1 MSHEQDNHTI
11 IAGNSSDMGM
21 AQETSNETIIVDLSY
36 PEIPD
41 LELSGIL
48 GKGGSGTVYQGHQ
61 PFLKRDVAIKV
72 LNVSNDAVNEEFIE
86 RFHREVQIL
95 ANLIHPNIVSCFQAG
110 MTKQSADNPASPYL
124 VMEFIK
130 GPTLQDWIR
139 DEGVVELSTAL
150 NVIGKIASALDYAH
164 KKTIIHRDI
173 KAENILL
180 NPLDVSDN
188 CSDTDFNFIPKLA
201 DLGIARST
209 QTDKDNNLT
218 MVGTMIGTPSS
229 MAPEQF
235 NDPDNVDFKVD
246 IYGLGCVLF
255 HMVTGKKPYEGYN
268 LTEMVI
274 KKNSSEPLNPK
285 EISPKLNKKVV
296 NLILS
301 MMAVRKDERP
311 SSYIELIQ
319 QCQKIASDLGKKSK
333 NGKTEAGTQSKK
345 WLYMVSL
352 FSIFIAVFAFSMFM
366 PVDTSE
372 PVTAAIKVQT
382 EMPQKEPQ
390 KQSQKQPQKQQEILA
405 KLIVSEETLA
415 EKTVTEE
422 TVSEKVIPGIIVTE
436 VIEPII
442 KNYLNIRYADKN
454 DVFLASGEA
463 FNIMVSTQ
471 QDAYL
476 YCYFE
481 DQNGEIIRFF
491 PNRFKSDSFV
501 SKDKPIILPGESPFN
516 LNASK
521 DGISER
527 LACFATS
534 DDILS
539 HLPSE
544 IAGVDFETLPVQSL
558 EEVKDIYLKMK
569 DVDVADAIFDIRVY

>member
-11 IAGNSSDMGM
+11 IAGNSSDMSM
-21 AQETSNETIIVDLSY
+21 SQETSNETIIVDLSY

-48 GKGGSGTVYQGHQ
+48 GKGGSGTVYKGHQ

-72 LNVSNDAVNEEFIE
+72 LNVSNGAVNEEFIE

-110 MTKQSADNPASPYL
+110 MTKQTADNPTSPYL
-124 VMEFIK
+124 VMEFIN

-150 NVIGKIASALDYAH
+150 SVIGKIASALDYAH

-188 CSDTDFNFIPKLA
+188 CLDADFSFIPKLA

-255 HMVTGKKPYEGYN
+255 HMVTGKKPYDGYN

-319 QCQKIASDLGKKSK
+319 QCQQIASELGKKSK
-333 NGKTEAGTQSKK
+333 NGKIEAATQSKK
-345 WLYMVSL
+345 WLYMTLL
-352 FSIFIAVFAFSMFM
+352 FSIFIAVFVFFFM
-366 PVDTSE
+366 PVGTSE
-372 PVTAAIKVQT
+372 PVTAAIKVQI
-382 EMPQKEPQ
+382 EMPQEEPQ
-390 KQSQKQPQKQQEILA
+390 KKQEIVA
-405 KLIVSEETLA
+405 KLIVSEETLS
-415 EKTVTEE
+415 EKTVSEK
-422 TVSEKVIPGIIVTE
+422 TVSEKVMPGMIVTE
-436 VIEPII
+436 VPEITEPLI

-454 DVFLASGEA
+454 GVFLASGEA

-471 QDAYL
+471 QDAYI

-481 DQNGEIIRFF
+481 DQKGEIIRFF
-491 PNRFKSDSFV
+491 PNRFKSNSFV
-501 SKDKPIILPGESPFN
+501 SKEKPIILPGESPFN

-544 IAGVDFETLPVQSL
+544 VAGVDFETLPVQSL
-558 EEVKDIYLKMK
+558 EEVKDIYLKIK

>member
-1 MSHEQDNHTI
+1 MNHDQDNQAI
-11 IAGNSSDMGM
+11 IAGNSLDKSKL
-21 AQETSNETIIVDLSY
+21 QESTNETVVVELSY
-36 PEIPD
+36 PEISD
-41 LELSGIL
+41 LEICGIL
-48 GKGGSGTVYQGHQ
+48 GKGGSGTVYKGHQ

-72 LNVSNDAVNEEFIE
+72 LNVTNGIVNEDFIE

-110 MTKQSADNPASPYL
+110 MTQQSSDNPASPYL
-124 VMEFIK
+124 VMEFVD

-139 DEGVVELSTAL
+139 DNGVIEAEIAL
-150 NVIGKIASALDYAH
+150 DVIEKIAGALDYAH

-180 NPLDVSDN
+180 NPHEDSGHDSVSE
-188 CSDTDFNFIPKLA
+188 FNFIPKLA

-209 QTDKDNNLT
+209 QADKDNNLT

-246 IYGLGCVLF
+246 IYGLGCVLY
-255 HMVTGKKPYEGYN
+255 HMVTGEKPFEGYN

-274 KKNSSEPLNPK
+274 KKNSSEALNPV
-285 EISPKLNKKVV
+285 EVSPKLNKKVV

-301 MMAVRKDERP
+301 MMAVRKDDRP

-319 QCQKIASDLGKKSK
+319 QCQTIASGLDNKSK
-333 NGKTEAGTQSKK
+333 KGIKEANNQSKK
-345 WLYMVSL
+345 WPYMIPL
-352 FSIFIAVFAFSMFM
+352 FSIFIAICVFFFM
-366 PVDTSE
+366 PVDTSDS
-372 PVTAAIKVQT
+372 VTAVIGIQAET
-382 EMPQKEPQ
+382 PQKAPQ
-390 KQSQKQPQKQQEILA
+390 KKQKKIIEQSI
-405 KLIVSEETLA
+405 SEN
-415 EKTVTEE
+415 
-422 TVSEKVIPGIIVTE
+422 IIVEDSVTP
-436 VIEPII
+436 IPII

-463 FNIMVSTQ
+463 FNIMVNTQ
-471 QDAYL
+471 QDAYI

-481 DQNGEIIRFF
+481 DQKGEIIRFF

-501 SKDKPIILPGESPFN
+501 SKTKPIILPGESPFN

-534 DDILS
+534 DDIIN
-539 HLPSE
+539 HLPPE
-544 IAGVDFETLPVQSL
+544 VVGTDFETLPVQSL
-558 EEVKDIYLKMK
+558 EEVKDIYLKMN
-569 DVDVADAIFDIRVY
+569 DVDVSDAIFDIRVY